1 MCTRSGRRA
10 RLAAF
15 AGLFTFCLVLGAGS
29 AALAADD
36 EDEDT
41 FEQKIIKKFLGGLGV
56 DVGQGSNIEYRER
69 SPLVIPP
76 SRDLPPPEST
86 GAVNNPAW
94 PKDPDVQ
101 PKKRAA
107 KSKGSDS
114 VVDYKRQNATL
125 SPDEL
130 RRGQGVAPGTGPVTE
145 PNQDPLDNTTEHGG
159 RPLPPSKL
167 GVPSIFG
174 LFGSKKNE
182 QAQFVREPDRKSLT
196 QPPAGYQTPSPN
208 YPYGLSDDVK
218 NTSTLDMPQVKDP
231 RGEGGVH

>member
-1 MCTRSGRRA
+1 MRARSGRRS

-15 AGLFTFCLVLGAGS
+15 AGLFTVFLALGAGG
-29 AALAADD
+29 AALAG
-36 EDEDT
+36 EDENDDT

-56 DVGQGSNIEYRER
+56 DVGQGSGIEYRER

-76 SRDLPPPEST
+76 SRDLPPPEAA
-86 GAVNNPAW
+86 GAVKDPAW

-107 KSKGSDS
+107 KSKGLDS
-114 VVDYKRQNATL
+114 VGEYNMRKATL
-125 SPDEL
+125 TPEEL
-130 RRGQGVAPGTGPVTE
+130 RRGQGEAPGKGPVTE
-145 PNQDPLDNTTEHGG
+145 PDHDPLGNTSEYGS

-174 LFGSKKNE
+174 LFGRKNNE
-182 QAQFVREPDRKSLT
+182 QTQFIREPERTSLT
-196 QPPAGYQTPSPN
+196 QPPSGYQTPSPN
-208 YPYGLSDDVK
+208 YPLGLGQEK

-231 RGEGGVH
+231 HGEGSVR